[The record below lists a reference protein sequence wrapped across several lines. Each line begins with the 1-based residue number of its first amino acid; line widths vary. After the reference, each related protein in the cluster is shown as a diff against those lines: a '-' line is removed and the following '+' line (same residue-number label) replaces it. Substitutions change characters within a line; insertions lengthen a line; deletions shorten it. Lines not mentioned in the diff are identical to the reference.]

1 MMDNLPSHK
10 VKTIT
15 PLIERVG
22 ARILHMSRYSPEFNP
37 IEHQLSVSL
46 SNLWSQLKAF
56 LRQFPP
62 TTSKMVDTLIV
73 TAINSKNLSIYKT
86 GLPTP
91 ATVLYDAK
99 NLCK

>member
-37 IEHQLSVSL
+37 IEHLVVSELVKSVVTVKSL
-46 SNLWSQLKAF
+46 LKAVPADNIKDGRYAHRDSNKF
-56 LRQFPP
+56 KE
-62 TTSKMVDTLIV
+62 SKHLQNWFTHSCYRPL
-73 TAINSKNLSIYKT
+73 
-86 GLPTP
+86 
-91 ATVLYDAK
+91 
-99 NLCK
+99 